1 MSKGGMSRLSW
12 ASGWEKVAMECWVQS
27 KIRKGSTYLQP
38 TKLTVLFSSMEA
50 WCAMAANS

>member
-1 MSKGGMSRLSW
+1 MSKGGMSSLSW